1 MRLPSLWSGP
11 QSADPFRM
19 MRREIDDLFSDFA
32 QRLPMAEGG
41 GLRAPAINVAETEGA
56 IEITAEL
63 PGVDQKDIKLSIE
76 GKRVILSGEKKEES
90 QKDEKGWHV
99 MERSYGSFRRSIDL
113 PFEPKGGAVDANFEN
128 GVLYLTVK
136 KPPAAEQQQKTIEI
150 KAGAPKAISA
160 GGAAAAKPE
169 AQKPPPQ
176 QQQGGK
182 AA

>member
-32 QRLPMAEGG
+32 TRLPMADGG
-41 GLRAPAINVAETEGA
+41 GLRAPAINVAETDGA

-63 PGVDQKDIKLSIE
+63 PGVDQKDIKLSVE

-90 QKDEKGWHV
+90 QKEEKGWHV
-99 MERSYGSFRRSIDL
+99 MERSYGSFRRSVDL
-113 PFEPKGGAVDANFEN
+113 PFEPRGDAVEANFEN
-128 GVLYLTVK
+128 GVLYLSVK
-136 KPPAAEQQQKTIEI
+136 KPPAAQQQQKTIEI
-150 KAGAPKAISA
+150 KAGAPKAISGG
-160 GGAAAAKPE
+160 GGAEKQE
-169 AQKPPPQ
+169 AQKPPQ